1 MEIPDLSKEEGLSFL
16 NTYLKDKSYIGG
28 YHATKADVSVWDK
41 LRKCP
46 SDQYENVFRWYNH
59 IHSYGS
65 ERNSL
70 PNSEIEIKF
79 FQPECCVKTP
89 EIAQPKSEVVQCVF
103 RMVKCPNPLKTG
115 LIFYFLYFVSVSC
128 T

>member
-70 PNSEIEIKF
+70 PNSDIEIKF

-89 EIAQPKSEVVQCVF
+89 EIAQPKSEVVQCPNVF
-103 RMVKCPNPLKTG
+103 CEISMSKT
-115 LIFYFLYFVSVSC
+115 S
-128 T
+128 